1 MKHFKFLV
9 LILAILNISESSAS
23 LITIS
28 FDGKANGQ
36 DDFGYFGDKYQNYF
50 DTDISVLVTYD
61 TDKAPTVDLAD
72 SDLNGWYEEEGNFD
86 WLNVSFTFNGIA
98 FADFS
103 TDVTNFSSHYLYD
116 SEDPGVLT
124 ESVRFNKSMTNG
136 VIPDGQPDPEP
147 NIHTNFA
154 TSRSVSFRIDT
165 LGGDLIDSDEFFTGF
180 AGEEFLKLPKDYPGT
195 NLSFRFF
202 NQEIS
207 PNGTN
212 SGKREISEVYLTDFS
227 NLQIKSV
234 EAPEPSTLAIFALGM
249 IGLASRRFKKQH

>member
-1 MKHFKFLV
+1 MKYFKFLA
-9 LILAILNISESSAS
+9 LTLAILNISESSAS

-36 DDFGYFGDKYQNYF
+36 DDFGYFGDKYQNYV

-61 TDKAPTVDLAD
+61 TDKAPTVNRAD
-72 SDLNGWYEEEGNFD
+72 IDRYGRYEEAGNFD
-86 WLNVSFTFNGIA
+86 WLNISFTFNGIS
-98 FADFS
+98 FPDFG
-103 TDVTNFSSHYLYD
+103 TDVTNSSSHYLYG
-116 SEDPGVLT
+116 SETPGVIT
-124 ESVRFNKSMTNG
+124 ESVSFNKSMTNG

-154 TSRSVSFRIDT
+154 TSRSVSFQINT
-165 LGGDLIDSDEFFTGF
+165 LGHDLIDSGDFFTGF
-180 AGEEFLKLPKDYPGT
+180 AGEEFLKLPKGYSGT
-195 NLSFRFF
+195 YLSFSFF

-212 SGKREISEVYLTDFS
+212 SGKRKISEVYLTDFS
-227 NLQIKSV
+227 NLQVKSV

-249 IGLASRRFKKQH
+249 IGLASSRFKKQH